1 MKPRTKAELS
11 AELRAMRARVAEL
24 ERKVAESEHA
34 AEAGRALAQLSRELA
49 GTFDLAQATERLL
62 RTVVRLFGVHHSLL
76 FRLDPASGS
85 LVCVATADE
94 ASREQWIGWTLPAG
108 TGLAGL
114 AVREGR
120 PIYSA
125 DVLTDPRITLPAWK
139 LERTRDEG
147 FRSMIT
153 VPLKVGGE
161 AIGALTLADSA
172 GRVFTAEEIGLLSA
186 FADQTVLAL
195 QQEVH
200 HLESRRRQL
209 LDYIEK
215 HAMRVGEE
223 LHHEILNTLCGY
235 LATAIDEENYSAAKK
250 NLDALVAD
258 LRRIMNNLY
267 PKDLETEGLLW
278 TIQKRLDDVR
288 EAMRHHGRECLV
300 AFDCPPT
307 ITDETIMKSL
317 RDESHLILL
326 YRIVLEAIINARK
339 HSKGTSIG
347 ATIRSPAPGVVEISI
362 RDDGTGDGGPF
373 AGNVGMALMSQRAE
387 EIGAD
392 LEYRA
397 AYPEGGTVVLI
408 RLKHHDLTEAP
419 TAAQVIAAIRSHS
432 PPTQRLGANHA
443 AESEG

>member
-1 MKPRTKAELS
+1 MKRKTKAELI
-11 AELRAMRARVAEL
+11 AELKAVQAHVGRLESQVAKS
-24 ERKVAESEHA
+24 RHA
-34 AEAGRALAQLSRELA
+34 AEAARALSQLSRDLA
-49 GTFDLAQATERLL
+49 GTLDLAQATERVL
-62 RTVVRLFGVHHSLL
+62 RTVARLFGVHHSLL
-76 FRLDPASGS
+76 FRLDAASGS
-85 LVCVATADE
+85 LVCVAAADLGL
-94 ASREQWIGWTLPAG
+94 REKWIGSTLPAG

-114 AVREGR
+114 AVMEGR
-120 PIYSA
+120 PIYSSDLLA
-125 DVLTDPRITLPAWK
+125 DPRITLPEWE
-139 LERTRDEG
+139 LERIREEG

-172 GRVFTAEEIGLLSA
+172 ERAYTTEEIGLLSA
-186 FADQTVLAL
+186 FAEQAALAL
-195 QQEVH
+195 EHSFH
-200 HLESRRRQL
+200 HPESRRRQVL
-209 LDYIEK
+209 ASTEK

-278 TIQKRLDDVR
+278 TIQKRLDDAR
-288 EAMRHHGRECLV
+288 AAMLHYGRDCVVTFE
-300 AFDCPPT
+300 CPPA
-307 ITDETIMKSL
+307 ITNETIRQTL

-347 ATIRSPAPGVVEISI
+347 VKIGLPKPGVVEISI
-362 RDDGTGDGGPF
+362 NDDGIGDGGPF
-373 AGNVGMALMSQRAE
+373 AERVGMALMAQRAE

-392 LEYRA
+392 LEYGA
-397 AYPEGGTVVLI
+397 AYPDGGTVVVI
-408 RLKHHDLTEAP
+408 RLKRHDATEEP
-419 TAAQVIAAIRSHS
+419 RAAHAIAAITSHAQ
-432 PPTQRLGANHA
+432 PTSRPGADHA
-443 AESEG
+443 TGSEP